1 MAESNVS
8 VYEQNEN
15 TYEVNSS
22 RVPDR
27 LNPVVLLLFTRLMI
41 CGTFK
46 TTHKTVF
53 EMLAKLSDN
62 EYKSAM
68 SVNDVMG

>member
-1 MAESNVS
+1 
-8 VYEQNEN
+8 
-15 TYEVNSS
+15 
-22 RVPDR
+22 VPDR
-27 LNPVVLLLFTRLMI
+27 LNPVVLLLFTKLMI

-68 SVNDVMG
+68 SVNNVKG

>member
-1 MAESNVS
+1 
-8 VYEQNEN
+8 
-15 TYEVNSS
+15 
-22 RVPDR
+22 
-27 LNPVVLLLFTRLMI
+27 MI

-68 SVNDVMG
+68 SVNDVMMA